1 MNPNKILQKRRQFMK
16 GLILSPGFISTLNR
30 MENYNE
36 TQPLV
41 VLAQTQDLREKPD
54 PIIGTWKLIPTA
66 SKASPESPVQIPAQ
80 RTEVYRLTDSGQIE
94 FAILTPSGSTGAVT
108 TSNFTFS
115 ARGGLATREK
125 PVAGVIT
132 IETRVAPGEWL
143 VTHLR
148 DGVQTAIMR
157 KLISPDGKTMR
168 QTATGLTTD
177 GKPYERVMVFER
189 Q

>member
-1 MNPNKILQKRRQFMK
+1 MNSNKILQKRRQLMK
-16 GLILSPGFISTLNR
+16 GLILSPGFISTLNG
-30 MENYNE
+30 MENYNAP
-36 TQPLV
+36 QPLV
-41 VLAQTQDLREKPD
+41 ELPQTQDLKEKPD
-54 PIIGTWKLIPTA
+54 PLIGTWKLIPSA
-66 SKASPESPVQIPAQ
+66 SKASPESPTQIPAQ

-94 FAILTPSGSTGAVT
+94 FAILRPNGSTGAVT

-115 ARGGLATREK
+115 ARGGLATRSN
-125 PVAGVIT
+125 PIPGGMT

-148 DGVQTAIMR
+148 DGVQVGVMR

-168 QTATGLTTD
+168 QTVTGLTPE